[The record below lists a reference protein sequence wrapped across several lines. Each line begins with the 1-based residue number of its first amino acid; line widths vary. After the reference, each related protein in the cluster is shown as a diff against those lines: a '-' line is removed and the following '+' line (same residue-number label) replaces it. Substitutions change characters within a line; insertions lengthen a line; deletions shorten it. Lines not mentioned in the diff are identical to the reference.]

1 MVGVSPTLAI
11 YFCSDSLSSERFGLL
26 SRRNKMPSG
35 VRVPLGAPIY
45 FYPSQV
51 LRKHAPFGAV
61 WTQFNSA
68 VVDHFVFGVVA

>member
-1 MVGVSPTLAI
+1 MVI
-11 YFCSDSLSSERFGLL
+11 SEFTPADL
-26 SRRNKMPSG
+26 
-35 VRVPLGAPIY
+35 

-68 VVDHFVFGVVA
+68 VVDHFLGW